1 MLAGDFTAFASPAC
15 NGGRQITLT
24 APFVGNR
31 IAPALMSPTAT
42 KIGSYFPV
50 TTQPCGQVTF
60 GFPQRSQEKLI
71 LGKADFQ
78 KSDRHYSVKGGIEDG
93 VMDEDKLTQSFE
105 YLQDMGARLNTSMKK
120 QASRDGRHKF
130 WRKFGEALS
139 HALKAVDD
147 IASSEL
153 KRAVGE
159 EFHEWLF
166 VDDGIF
172 DSLEDRDVNY
182 RKRME
187 TQETKV
193 CLALPV

>member
-1 MLAGDFTAFASPAC
+1 MESKALALHPILLPA
-15 NGGRQITLT
+15 ILFDTLLESSLQHG
-24 APFVGNR
+24 ADLRKDIVE
-31 IAPALMSPTAT
+31 I
-42 KIGSYFPV
+42 
-50 TTQPCGQVTF
+50 
-60 GFPQRSQEKLI
+60 EKKL
-71 LGKADFQ
+71 AAHV
-78 KSDRHYSVKGGIEDG
+78 SDRDYSVKGGTEDG

-193 CLALPV
+193 CLGLPV